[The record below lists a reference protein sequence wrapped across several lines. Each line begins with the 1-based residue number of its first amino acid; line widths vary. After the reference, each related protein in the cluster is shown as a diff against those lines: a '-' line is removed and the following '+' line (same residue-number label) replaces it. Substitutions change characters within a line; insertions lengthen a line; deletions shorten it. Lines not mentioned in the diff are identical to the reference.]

1 MNIIDILNLMITL
14 VENIDIIFMSI
25 LVITLIGLNWL
36 TYFVERIIIEI
47 LERTK

>member
-1 MNIIDILNLMITL
+1 MNIIDILNLMIIF

-36 TYFVERIIIEI
+36 TYFVERTIMVI
-47 LERTK
+47 LEWTK

>member
-1 MNIIDILNLMITL
+1 MNIIEILNLMIIF

-36 TYFVERIIIEI
+36 TYFVERTIMVI
-47 LERTK
+47 LEWTK

>member
-1 MNIIDILNLMITL
+1 MNIIDILNLMIIF

-36 TYFVERIIIEI
+36 TYFVNDDDSIA
-47 LERTK
+47 

>member
-1 MNIIDILNLMITL
+1 MNSIDILNLMIIF

-36 TYFVERIIIEI
+36 TYFVERTIMVI
-47 LERTK
+47 LEWTK

>member
-25 LVITLIGLNWL
+25 LVITLIGLSWMFRL
-36 TYFVERIIIEI
+36 VERIIIEI

>member
-25 LVITLIGLNWL
+25 LVITLIGLSWMFRL
-36 TYFVERIIIEI
+36 VEIIIIEI

>member
-1 MNIIDILNLMITL
+1 MNSIDILNLMIIF

-25 LVITLIGLNWL
+25 LVITLIGLSWMFRL
-36 TYFVERIIIEI
+36 VEIIIIEI

>member
-1 MNIIDILNLMITL
+1 MNIIDILNLMISL
-14 VENIDIIFMSI
+14 IQNIDIIFMSI

>member
-1 MNIIDILNLMITL
+1 MNSIDILNLMIIF

>member
-1 MNIIDILNLMITL
+1 MNIIDILNLMIIF

-36 TYFVERIIIEI
+36 TYFVERIIMVV
-47 LERTK
+47 LEWTK